1 MKDVLLTLSREMG
14 LSLTERQI
22 EQFDLYARLLVE
34 WNEKMN
40 LTAITE
46 PEEIA
51 RKHFIDSLVGWETIK
66 AKISACRE
74 KGRALKLIDGGTGAG
89 FPGLPIKILFPEIEL
104 TLLDSLG
111 KRVTFLET
119 VVRELELTGVS
130 CIHARAEEAAHLP
143 EMREQYDIAVARAVA
158 ALPVLTEYL
167 AGYVRVGGL
176 VMAYKGPTFTD
187 ELAKSGR
194 ALKTLHLTLEKTI
207 PATVLGD
214 DYAHT
219 VAAFKKTAPLG
230 LQYPRKQSKIKTNPL
245 SDESGSAAKKKE

>member
-74 KGRALKLIDGGTGAG
+74 KGRALKLIDVGTGAG

-158 ALPVLTEYL
+158 ALPVLTEAAFADMVRMEGTSARVPFAVFGEEFRYYVVKD
-167 AGYVRVGGL
+167 GYVYYYLKASGKDMKLTGYVPEGGVLKEIDVIAGDGCIAVRADAMLPL
-176 VMAYKGPTFTD
+176 V
-187 ELAKSGR
+187 
-194 ALKTLHLTLEKTI
+194 
-207 PATVLGD
+207 V
-214 DYAHT
+214 YA
-219 VAAFKKTAPLG
+219 
-230 LQYPRKQSKIKTNPL
+230 
-245 SDESGSAAKKKE
+245 E